1 MPNENNKTM
10 KSDELIEVDAN
21 VLKALQLTRAAFAPL
36 AEIDNADF
44 DALADA
50 VARRAYE
57 IAKLRGLH
65 RKPFFAGQ
73 SLSKYF
79 EDLTS
84 LAQVSFSQLLEWLRL
99 RPAPLTNADSLQLW
113 ILFSQEVGLEAL
125 QTELMLR
132 IELALEINPK
142 HWQASE
148 VKFANGPDEVEL
160 LAQCETALREVESR
174 YSDEHTRVLL
184 QLKATVRKVYPEDP
198 CA

>member
-44 DALADA
+44 DAQADA

-99 RPAPLTNADSLQLW
+99 RPAHGNVPVSSL
-113 ILFSQEVGLEAL
+113 E
-125 QTELMLR
+125 MLSR
-132 IELALEINPK
+132 
-142 HWQASE
+142 
-148 VKFANGPDEVEL
+148 L
-160 LAQCETALREVESR
+160 LISAAARSTSSCITFTAL
-174 YSDEHTRVLL
+174 TRSPS
-184 QLKATVRKVYPEDP
+184 LKVP
-198 CA
+198 